1 MIILTLTPKLYHL
14 DQEIYDGA
22 ITSKRKI
29 GGETI
34 YFISTSWHQVQIEP
48 SHNASCHLQ
57 MI

>member
-22 ITSKRKI
+22 ITSKRTI

-34 YFISTSWHQVQIEP
+34 YFISTS
-48 SHNASCHLQ
+48 
-57 MI
+57 